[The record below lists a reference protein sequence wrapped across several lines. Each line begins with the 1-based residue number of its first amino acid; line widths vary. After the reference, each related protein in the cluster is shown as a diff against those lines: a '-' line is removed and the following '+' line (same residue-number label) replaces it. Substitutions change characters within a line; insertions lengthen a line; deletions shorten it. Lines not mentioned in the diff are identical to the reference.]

1 MMKSSAVAARY
12 AKAFVNALQEQNKL
26 DDHKVFLQFC
36 DLVAKQ
42 PELDAFLSNVVIS
55 PKDKVKVLTEVS
67 KHLKLPTL
75 VTNFLRVLADKRRIH
90 LLPSM
95 KEAVRLRVDEILNI
109 KEVHLTC
116 AAEPSV
122 AEIKAFEESMAKV
135 LGCQVRVKTAT
146 DRNIIGG
153 AVARVGSY
161 VFDGSV
167 SGQLGRLRTALV
179 KEN

>member
-12 AKAFVNALQEQNKL
+12 AKAFVAALREQDKL
-26 DDHKVFLQFC
+26 DDHKAFLQFC
-36 DLVAKQ
+36 DLVAKNQ
-42 PELDAFLSNVVIS
+42 ELSTFLNNVVVNPQS
-55 PKDKVKVLTEVS
+55 KVKVLSALGKT
-67 KHLKLPTL
+67 LQLPTL
-75 VTNFLRVLADKRRIH
+75 VVNFLRVLAENRRINI
-90 LLPSM
+90 LPSLR
-95 KEAVRLRVDEILNI
+95 EAVRQRVDEVLNI

-135 LGCQVRVKTAT
+135 LDCQVRVKTAI
-146 DRNIIGG
+146 DRDIIGG

-167 SGQLGRLRTALV
+167 RGQLGRLRTALV

>member
-12 AKAFVNALQEQNKL
+12 AKAFVEALREQDKL
-26 DDHKVFLQFC
+26 DDYKVFLQFC
-36 DLVAKQ
+36 DLVAKHA
-42 PELDAFLSNVVIS
+42 ELSAFLSNVVIS
-55 PKDKVKVLTEVS
+55 PQNKVKVLGELGKT
-67 KHLKLPTL
+67 LKLPAL
-75 VTNFLRVLADKRRIH
+75 VINFLRVLADNRRIH
-90 LLPSM
+90 ILPSL
-95 KEAVRLRVDEILNI
+95 KEAVRSRVDEVLNI

-135 LGCQVRVKTAT
+135 LGCQIRVKTAT
-146 DRNIIGG
+146 DRDIIGG

-167 SGQLGRLRTALV
+167 RGQLGRLRTALV